1 MLRCS
6 TLIVAT
12 ALVSAAPSPAAVH
25 PTSRNIGF
33 SEGDLSGS
41 GKELASARQRSASDR
56 DSSGSS
62 RSWLELAARARNL
75 AQWIDPQHR
84 AVLLKLAEEYEARA
98 RRAGDK
104 APR

>member
-6 TLIVAT
+6 LIIAA
-12 ALVSAAPSPAAVH
+12 ALVNAFPSTAAVH

-41 GKELASARQRSASDR
+41 GKELARGRQRSASDR
-56 DSSGSS
+56 DNSGSS
-62 RSWLELAARARNL
+62 RSWLEMAARARNL

-84 AVLLKLAEEYEARA
+84 AVLLKLADEYEARA
-98 RRAGDK
+98 RRAGEK
-104 APR
+104 SSG

>member
-6 TLIVAT
+6 TLIVAA
-12 ALVSAAPSPAAVH
+12 ALANAAPSSAAVH

-41 GKELASARQRSASDR
+41 GKEMARGRQRSAIDR
-56 DSSGSS
+56 EDRGSS
-62 RSWLELAARARNL
+62 RSWLEMAARARNL

-84 AVLLKLAEEYEARA
+84 GVLLNLAEEYEARA
-98 RRAGDK
+98 RRAADK
-104 APR
+104 APG

>member
-6 TLIVAT
+6 LILAA
-12 ALVSAAPSPAAVH
+12 ALVNAAPSSAAIH

-41 GKELASARQRSASDR
+41 GKELARARQRSAVDR
-56 DSSGSS
+56 DATS
-62 RSWLELAARARNL
+62 RSWLEMAARARNL

-84 AVLLKLAEEYEARA
+84 AVLLKLADEYEARA

-104 APR
+104 ASG